1 VLFFALFALRER
13 SLTCLL
19 RQLEFVLL
27 DDVPRYTM
35 TDGPYNADEIHLES
49 SLGYYLTKARNVLV
63 ERMDRAVKP
72 LGLTAQQIGVILV
85 LSAQRASTPFEL
97 SRVMSYDSGSMTR
110 LLDRLEKKGFIVRT
124 RSDADRRMVKLEL
137 TPQGHEAARQLPSLG
152 AAVLNEQLRGFSAA
166 DHATLLD
173 LLGRFI
179 ANGIGE
185 GASACCGLG
194 SPQESLEDSPE
205 EPLPDHGG
213 Q

>member
-1 VLFFALFALRER
+1 
-13 SLTCLL
+13 
-19 RQLEFVLL
+19 
-27 DDVPRYTM
+27 M
-35 TDGPYNADEIHLES
+35 TDGPYKADEIQLES

-63 ERMDRAVKP
+63 ERTDRAVKP
-72 LGLTAQQIGVILV
+72 LGLTAQQIGVILM
-85 LSAQRASTPFEL
+85 LSAQRANTPFEL

-166 DHATLLD
+166 EHATLVN

-179 ANGIGE
+179 ANGIGD
-185 GASACCGLG
+185 GASGCCGLG
-194 SPQESLEDSPE
+194 STQESLEDSPE
-205 EPLPDHGG
+205 EPSPDHGE

>member
-1 VLFFALFALRER
+1 
-13 SLTCLL
+13 
-19 RQLEFVLL
+19 
-27 DDVPRYTM
+27 M

-49 SLGYYLTKARNVLV
+49 SLGYYLSKARNVLV

-72 LGLTAQQIGVILV
+72 LGLTAQQIGVILM
-85 LSAQRASTPFEL
+85 LSCNRAHTPYEL
-97 SRVMSYDSGSMTR
+97 SRAMSYDSGSMTR
-110 LLDRLEKKGFIVRT
+110 MLDRLEKKGFIVRT

-137 TPQGHEAARQLPSLG
+137 TPQGHEAARQLPGLG

-185 GASACCGLG
+185 GASAGCGLG
-194 SPQESLEDSPE
+194 PSQESLEDSPE
-205 EPLPDHGG
+205 EPSSDHGG